1 MPANRKAQIERIN
14 QVSAMART
22 SWIALLGY
30 LAFIGV
36 TLLGVEDADFF
47 VPSRQTQLPL
57 VNVSIPTASF
67 FIFAPILAAALYI
80 YLHII
85 LLKLWDAI
93 ADADTPRIDGHPL
106 GDHLNPW
113 LVNDW
118 ALTRKGGP
126 YTPARP
132 FLALGNVASFL
143 LVWAAG
149 PSSSSASGG
158 APCPP
163 TTSGSPSSSPPAS
176 SSPSMPASPVGAL
189 PAVGCPASAATRP
202 PGPGGEV
209 ALALIFVL
217 ATIVVSWLRTEGGS
231 DHLAGRLIDFGER
244 LSGQPVFAREEDQ
257 ADWIADAPWI
267 PKLDWFDVTSAAP
280 VIGRWIKPGA
290 PWNPLARTDLAGV
303 ELVALPDGWR
313 TRETARQAYREA
325 WCRRAGLDMAVC
337 GLPSRPRRAALCI
350 TRRRAWRMVRRAS
363 DLPRCPLYR
372 RLCLSGRALRLR
384 LGGRAP
390 QQHRRSATPRPI
402 RP

>member
-93 ADADTPRIDGHPL
+93 ADANTPRIDGHPL

-118 ALTRKGGP
+118 ALTRKGPP

-132 FLALGNVASFL
+132 LLALGNAASFL

-149 PSSSSASGG
+149 PLVLFGFWWRSMPAHDEWLTLLLAACFLLSLHAGLTSWRTAR
-158 APCPP
+158 AWLARPRRDPP
-163 TTSGSPSSSPPAS
+163 SRPWWRSPPAL
-176 SSPSMPASPVGAL
+176 AAL
-189 PAVGCPASAATRP
+189 LATHRRQLAPHRRRRRP
-202 PGPGGEV
+202 PRRPPDR
-209 ALALIFVL
+209 
-217 ATIVVSWLRTEGGS
+217 LRR
-231 DHLAGRLIDFGER
+231 AAER
-244 LSGQPVFAREEDQ
+244 P
-257 ADWIADAPWI
+257 
-267 PKLDWFDVTSAAP
+267 
-280 VIGRWIKPGA
+280 
-290 PWNPLARTDLAGV
+290 AGV
-303 ELVALPDGWR
+303 
-313 TRETARQAYREA
+313 RQR
-325 WCRRAGLDMAVC
+325 RRAGGLD
-337 GLPSRPRRAALCI
+337 RRAHG
-350 TRRRAWRMVRRAS
+350 S
-363 DLPRCPLYR
+363 
-372 RLCLSGRALRLR
+372 
-384 LGGRAP
+384 
-390 QQHRRSATPRPI
+390 RSWTGST
-402 RP
+402 